1 MTKKIYFKLA
11 VFLVAI
17 NILFMPNIIAT
28 ANTQNENIRMINN
41 VNTVENDDSN
51 LTPEEL
57 KQKEELNNIIKELIK
72 SIKNKIITVDEKIE
86 SIRKIE
92 EYETY
97 PAIRLNV
104 DTPIFGLDSIINS
117 KLKIKQEVSAT
128 DIAKSYSIRY
138 IIKNNSIKIPDKYIA
153 GIIVSTKDI
162 KFDDKISLTDANTAV
177 IRLMQYSKTVDN
189 VIEFLDNQTNKI
201 FKGYINKYKS
211 ESINEVK
218 RKLDKL
224 NSDLLLQDEK
234 LLYLHIAST
243 SDESKTSYYAQIEKF
258 NNISK
263 KVKELE
269 NKAKNILIT
278 DEELVKVQKEVLE
291 LESTMINYSSEIDKV
306 VENVNKNLNEKDIL
320 VALQKELNGRNEVLN
335 KIVDNSV
342 IKKEVENTDESTENI
357 EQTDEVKTIEEIKK
371 YEVVSENI
379 LSEIEEKILKVLDEK
394 VKKYTI
400 TKVENEQ
407 NLSEENKNEV
417 KITEEE
423 KQQIVKDCIN
433 LYKEFIT
440 KENKFYL
447 DNINNTLENTTSKI
461 SDLSKY
467 TKSDVLNEMRY
478 IYLELPLSLEN
489 YLDSSNLNRVVETRT
504 LSNNFNI
511 ELNKL
516 LEVYIKVD
524 NIYDE
529 LNVDEIK
536 SRD

>member
-263 KVKELE
+263 KVKEVE

-306 VENVNKNLNEKDIL
+306 IENVNKNLNEKDIL

-342 IKKEVENTDESTENI
+342 IKKEVENTDENTENI
-357 EQTDEVKTIEEIKK
+357 EQTDEEKTIEEIKK

-407 NLSEENKNEV
+407 NKNEV

-423 KQQIVKDCIN
+423 KQQIVQDCIN